1 MTAQAVKFAALGLP
15 LDTSDEDYDIA
26 LAVEALVIVKGLDSR
41 GKLCHWTLKTPDLS
55 NVEAM
60 GMAMWGYE
68 VARKS

>member
-1 MTAQAVKFAALGLP
+1 MSAPTVEFTALGLP
-15 LDTSDEDYDIA
+15 LDTSDEDYDIVQP
-26 LAVEALVIVKGLDSR
+26 VEALVIVKGLDSR

-60 GMAMWGYE
+60 GMAMFGYE